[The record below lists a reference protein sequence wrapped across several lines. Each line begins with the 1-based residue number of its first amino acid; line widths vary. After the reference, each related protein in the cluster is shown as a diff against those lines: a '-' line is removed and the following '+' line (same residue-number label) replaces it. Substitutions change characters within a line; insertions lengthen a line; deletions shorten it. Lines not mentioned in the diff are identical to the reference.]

1 MDRECKPSSGVSSR
15 LDSLIQRFEY
25 AGIDGCNDV
34 NRSIELFF
42 RQPGFP
48 CVRKATIHSGIA
60 QSRHRD
66 CQADEH
72 LLALR

>member
-1 MDRECKPSSGVSSR
+1 MDRESKPSSGVSSR

-34 NRSIELFF
+34 NRSVEFFF

-48 CVRKATIHSGIA
+48 CVRKAALRSGIA
-60 QSRHRD
+60 QAHHRNG
-66 CQADEH
+66 
-72 LLALR
+72 